1 MGQQP
6 PERVHP
12 IHGILPVIFA
22 DTAES
27 VAGMTQ
33 NSSHRKQRIKWVLLF
48 ALWTVLG
55 LAFAGQ
61 LYLSRSKI
69 GDPVSWSFALGRA
82 LADWYVFAILSIP
95 ASWVARRFPLA
106 APGRFQSVMI
116 HLTASAIFSIAWMV
130 LRAGV
135 EHWQSQGELFPVEF
149 AAAFGRV
156 LVATFFFNLLIYW
169 VIVITQQGLDYY
181 RQFQER
187 GIQTAELETRLTE
200 ARLQALQMQ
209 LNPHFLF
216 NTLNA
221 ISSLMHKD
229 VDTADRMIAKL
240 SELLRYTLE
249 STNEQEVS
257 LRQEVAFLDGY
268 LEIQQA
274 RFGERLI
281 VQREIGPEVLESR
294 VPNLILQPLVE
305 NAIQH
310 GIAPHARVGQVHLRA
325 TRRNDRLELEV
336 RDNGNGLPK
345 NGPQRDGIGLANTRA
360 RLQQLYGAAQSLELK
375 DATEGGL
382 VVRITIPWRVV
393 EDAKPNTASTKRAH
407 DLRAP

>member
-1 MGQQP
+1 
-6 PERVHP
+6 
-12 IHGILPVIFA
+12 
-22 DTAES
+22 
-27 VAGMTQ
+27 
-33 NSSHRKQRIKWVLLF
+33 
-48 ALWTVLG
+48 
-55 LAFAGQ
+55 
-61 LYLSRSKI
+61 
-69 GDPVSWSFALGRA
+69 
-82 LADWYVFAILSIP
+82 
-95 ASWVARRFPLA
+95 
-106 APGRFQSVMI
+106 MI

-135 EHWQSQGELFPVEF
+135 EHWQSRGELFPVEF

-169 VIVITQQGLDYY
+169 VIVIAQQGLDYY

-249 STNEQEVS
+249 STDEQEVS
-257 LRQEVAFLDGY
+257 LRQELAFLDGY

-281 VQREIGPEVLESR
+281 VQREISPETLESR

-310 GIAPHARVGQVHLRA
+310 GIAPHARVGQIHLRA
-325 TRRNDRLELEV
+325 ARWNDRLELEV
-336 RDNGNGLPK
+336 RDNGKGLPK
-345 NGPQRDGIGLANTRA
+345 NGPLRDGVGLANTRA
-360 RLQQLYGAAQSLELK
+360 RLLQLYGAAQTLELT
-375 DATEGGL
+375 DAAEGGM
-382 VVRITIPWRVV
+382 VVRITIPWQVA
-393 EDAKPNTASTKRAH
+393 DDSTSATTLTKRAH
-407 DLRAP
+407 ENRAP